1 MNEHV
6 STADAADVAARRPSS
21 IKDGYMDGDGDGGA
35 QARQYLDRAY
45 AHVDA
50 GELEDALQECDRAI
64 ALTPVWAEAHNLQGV
79 VLDDLGR
86 LKEAIAAYEEAVRL
100 DAGFE
105 DAAENLA
112 EAQKEMRGPGPK
124 WMRPLAFG
132 ASLLVLIALVVAFAR
147 LEARRGPNW
156 RLELEEYVAHSAS
169 PSETVAIQSVVEAK
183 APHNFRQEMGT
194 AARDDWRWGSVQP
207 SFPPE
212 AVRCVLLERSR
223 PSTTDDEQEST
234 RQVVFLAYHTDALYR
249 VGWLAYAG
257 PEEPFPQ
264 DLAANLAAI
273 GCDSMSL
280 R

>member
-1 MNEHV
+1 V
-6 STADAADVAARRPSS
+6 RR
-21 IKDGYMDGDGDGGA
+21 DA
-35 QARQYLDRAY
+35 QARHHLERAY
-45 AHVDA
+45 AHLDA
-50 GELEDALQECDRAI
+50 GEPEDALRECDRAI
-64 ALTPVWAEAHNLQGV
+64 AMAPAWAEAHNLRGV
-79 VLDDLGR
+79 VLDEIGR
-86 LKEAIAAYEEAVRL
+86 LEQAIAAYAEAVRL

-112 EAQKEMRGPGPK
+112 EARKEMCGPGPT

-132 ASLLVLIALVVAFAR
+132 ASLLALIALIVAFAR

-156 RLELEEYVAHSAS
+156 RLELEEYVVHSAS

-183 APHNFRQEMGT
+183 APQNFRQEMGT
-194 AARDDWRWGSVQP
+194 AARDDWRWGAIQP

-223 PSTTDDEQEST
+223 PSVTGGERQSA

-257 PEEPFPQ
+257 PEEPFPP
-264 DLAANLAAI
+264 DLATNLAAI
-273 GCDSMSL
+273 GCDAMPL